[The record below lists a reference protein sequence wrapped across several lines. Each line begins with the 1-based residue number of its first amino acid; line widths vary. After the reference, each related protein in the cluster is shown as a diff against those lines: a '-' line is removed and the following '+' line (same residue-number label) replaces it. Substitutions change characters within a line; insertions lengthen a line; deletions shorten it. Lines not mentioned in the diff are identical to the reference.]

1 MCKYCEYIDG
11 KHYGEDMVDEQYS
24 DDGTTMAICDVY
36 DAPEKKFLDVSVQG
50 EEEDYIVNSIDIN
63 YCPICG
69 RKL

>member
-1 MCKYCEYIDG
+1 MCKYCEYVDG

-24 DDGTTMAICDVY
+24 DDDATMAIGDVFNS
-36 DAPEKKFLDVSVQG
+36 DKKFLEIAIYSK
-50 EEEDYIVNSIDIN
+50 EEDHLVDSIDIN

>member
-24 DDGTTMAICDVY
+24 DDGATVTICNVFNSD
-36 DAPEKKFLDVSVQG
+36 KKFLNISIYG
-50 EEEDYIVNSIDIN
+50 KEDHLINSIDIN

-69 RKL
+69 RKF

>member
-1 MCKYCEYIDG
+1 MCKYCEYING

-24 DDGTTMAICDVY
+24 DDGATMTICDVFNS
-36 DAPEKKFLDVSVQG
+36 DKKFLDISIYG
-50 EEEDYIVNSIDIN
+50 EEEDHLINSIDIN